1 MTLWELIALLSN
13 LLVGVAM
20 LRQHRRHMKYR
31 EAIHALLQ
39 DEGHVEGEAEA
50 IIDEMLRM
58 SAHLKLP
65 APTPQTFAYALVK
78 QKAFRRA
85 VAHAELHDIY
95 LETHGRSL

>member
-1 MTLWELIALLSN
+1 MTMWELIALLSN
-13 LLVGVAM
+13 VLVGIAM
-20 LRQHRRHMKYR
+20 LRQHRRHQKYR

-39 DEGHVEGEAEA
+39 DEGHVDGEAEA

-58 SAHLKLP
+58 SIHLKLP
-65 APTPQTFAYALVK
+65 APTPQEFAHALVK

-95 LETHGRSL
+95 IETHGRPL